1 MSDTTDGGQGGGES
15 TDRPGFENAARDASE
30 AVRRAAAVLEE
41 ELQSG
46 LSVLRRLQ
54 EGISENRRV
63 DQEAFDEV
71 LKRLRAN
78 GREFIEVAS
87 NRIGDLRADDVQ
99 ELTAQFSS
107 HAQDLFDT
115 TVSLMTIVPDIINRL
130 AKRGEE
136 ATEGHD
142 APTPPRPERPER
154 PEPRPRPAE
163 TSAATKP
170 AAKAAKSSK
179 KASKKK
185 AAGSGGSE

>member
-1 MSDTTDGGQGGGES
+1 MSDTRDDGRE
-15 TDRPGFENAARDASE
+15 DRAGFESAARDASE
-30 AVRRAAAVLEE
+30 AVKRAAAVLEE

-46 LSVLRRLQ
+46 LSGLRRLQ

-78 GREFIEVAS
+78 GREFIDVAS

-99 ELTAQFSS
+99 ELAAQFSA

-136 ATEGHD
+136 ATDGHD
-142 APTPPRPERPER
+142 EPVPPRPERPSPR
-154 PEPRPRPAE
+154 PRPRPAA
-163 TSAATKP
+163 TSTTKSAATKS
-170 AAKAAKSSK
+170 AAKPAKKSAR
-179 KASKKK
+179 KAT
-185 AAGSGGSE
+185 AAGNSE

>member
-1 MSDTTDGGQGGGES
+1 MSDTTDDG
-15 TDRPGFENAARDASE
+15 
-30 AVRRAAAVLEE
+30 
-41 ELQSG
+41 
-46 LSVLRRLQ
+46 
-54 EGISENRRV
+54 
-63 DQEAFDEV
+63 
-71 LKRLRAN
+71 
-78 GREFIEVAS
+78 
-87 NRIGDLRADDVQ
+87 Q

-136 ATEGHD
+136 ATDGHD